1 MFTSAEIIFYDENDN
16 SSTLVLTNAQIYVI
30 KKILGLDYDYDDKS
44 FLCYDDE
51 SVINLSNAL
60 FSKWKVSKID

>member
-16 SSTLVLTNAQIYVI
+16 SSALTLTNAQIYAI
-30 KKILGLDYDYDDKS
+30 KKILGLDYDYDEKC

-51 SVINLSNAL
+51 GVMNLTNAL
-60 FSKWKVSKID
+60 FSKWKVSKLD